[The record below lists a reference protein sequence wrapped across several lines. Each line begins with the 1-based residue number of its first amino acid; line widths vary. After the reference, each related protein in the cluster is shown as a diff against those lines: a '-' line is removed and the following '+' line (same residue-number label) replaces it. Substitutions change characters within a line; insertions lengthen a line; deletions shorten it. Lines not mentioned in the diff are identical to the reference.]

1 MNWSCNGTVW
11 TKIIERVFYEE
22 FDFEN
27 NNEHFENINLF
38 THLINLLGVIA
49 IRIFF
54 NIGKMYLFTV
64 RFKRKENLYSFFMTE
79 SKKIFLILCD
89 NVNARSVNEQIKLF
103 KPFIDYDA
111 SFLKIT
117 NTYYYYLKEKNAYES
132 LALKELLKKDY
143 SNIDFDFYLSRRS
156 KFAHMRLNLPLISIA
171 DNSELIRFI
180 REFWQENNEP
190 FLFSLFKYNIVI
202 FKLASCY

>member
-79 SKKIFLILCD
+79 SKKFFLILCD

-103 KPFIDYDA
+103 KPFIDYDD

-117 NTYYYYLKEKNAYES
+117 NTYYYYYLKEKNAYES
-132 LALKELLKKDY
+132 LALK
-143 SNIDFDFYLSRRS
+143 
-156 KFAHMRLNLPLISIA
+156 
-171 DNSELIRFI
+171 
-180 REFWQENNEP
+180 
-190 FLFSLFKYNIVI
+190 
-202 FKLASCY
+202 